1 MRHLAPVVA
10 VLLCLAA
17 DPPPGNGQEAGG
29 WVGQRVFLNPGA
41 VLKVGKKVVD
51 DPEQQARASG
61 GRRALL
67 RVYRVD
73 RQSGPWL
80 WLVPEREGLP
90 GWAKAAQVV
99 LQDRAIP
106 YFTQEIRAHPRDL
119 LAYLRRGILRRDR
132 REYASAVADFNE
144 AIRLDPNSAVAHYY
158 CGQARQSTGDL
169 DGAIHDY
176 DRALQLDPEDAVAFS
191 NRGHIWQ
198 SKGDL
203 DRAIADYDAVSRL
216 HPKDATVYYN
226 RGHAWQ
232 AKGALDHAIADF
244 DEAIRLD
251 PGNVQAHFNRG
262 LVWQSKGELDLALAD
277 FNEAIRLD
285 PKDAPAYNNRGHVR
299 KLKAEFDQALAD
311 YDAAIGLDPHDA
323 AAYNNRAWIRATCPD
338 ARYRDGPLAVA
349 SATRACELT
358 GWKNADDVDTLA
370 AACAEAGDF
379 AAAVK
384 WQEKA
389 LGLYTDEDE
398 RKEGRARLALY
409 QANQPYHEEP
419 GGEVRLLASTVGWPR
434 A

>member
-1 MRHLAPVVA
+1 MRQLGRVVTA
-10 VLLCLAA
+10 LVLLVTGEAY
-17 DPPPGNGQEAGG
+17 GNGPEAGG
-29 WVGQRVFLNPGA
+29 WLGQRVFLNPGA
-41 VLKVGKKVVD
+41 VLRVGKKVVD

-67 RVYRVD
+67 RGYRVD

-106 YFTQEIRAHPRDL
+106 YLTQEIRAHPRDL
-119 LAYLRRGILRRDR
+119 LTYLRRGILRRDQR
-132 REYASAVADFNE
+132 DYASAVADFNE
-144 AIRLDPNSAVAHYY
+144 AIRLDPKSAVAYNHR
-158 CGQARQSTGDL
+158 GRARQSAGDL

-176 DRALQLDPEDAVAFS
+176 DTALRLDPEDAMALL

-198 SKGDL
+198 IKGNL

-232 AKGALDHAIADF
+232 AKGELDHAIADF

-251 PGNVQAHFNRG
+251 PGSVEAYFNRG
-262 LVWQSKGELDLALAD
+262 LVWQSKGELDQAIAD

-299 KLKAEFDQALAD
+299 KLKAQFDQALAD
-311 YDAAIGLDPHDA
+311 YDAAIGLDPQDP

-338 ARYRDGPLAVA
+338 ARYRDGPKAVA

-389 LGLYTDEDE
+389 LALYTVEAE
-398 RKEGRARLALY
+398 RKEGRAHLALY
-409 QANQPYHEEP
+409 QANKPYHEEVS
-419 GGEVRLLASTVGWPR
+419 GK
-434 A
+434 